1 MSPDP
6 SAPVPLLIGV
16 ISMFVVIL
24 LIDVFK
30 KDKNKS

>member
-16 ISMFVVIL
+16 ISIFVIIL

-30 KDKNKS
+30 ESKNKS